1 MDDNN
6 YDDNEITEM
15 DCKDLATESKPN
27 RPFKICSMSRDNRKG
42 IVCSSLEELKCLS
55 RSRLGLNEDC
65 RVYLECDGTEV
76 DSEEYFQFLPPQTL
90 FLVANSNE
98 HWEPGDSNSGKKL
111 DNGRITESQESYSG
125 TDKVD
130 GPVRLSS
137 SLQQRILKDPLFF
150 VSMSTED
157 LELISEFGMENLP
170 NQMNI
175 SMDRARLIYD
185 NCELNCPEELT

>member
-1 MDDNN
+1 MD
-6 YDDNEITEM
+6 DDNEITEM

-27 RPFKICSMSRDNRKG
+27 RPFKICSMSRDNKKG

-98 HWEPGDSNSGKKL
+98 HWEPGDSNSGKV
-111 DNGRITESQESYSG
+111 Y
-125 TDKVD
+125 
-130 GPVRLSS
+130 
-137 SLQQRILKDPLFF
+137 ILRYWHQKWD
-150 VSMSTED
+150 
-157 LELISEFGMENLP
+157 
-170 NQMNI
+170 
-175 SMDRARLIYD
+175 
-185 NCELNCPEELT
+185 

>member
-1 MDDNN
+1 MTFFN
-6 YDDNEITEM
+6 
-15 DCKDLATESKPN
+15 P
-27 RPFKICSMSRDNRKG
+27 
-42 IVCSSLEELKCLS
+42 
-55 RSRLGLNEDC
+55 
-65 RVYLECDGTEV
+65 
-76 DSEEYFQFLPPQTL
+76 
-90 FLVANSNE
+90 
-98 HWEPGDSNSGKKL
+98 GKKL

-125 TDKVD
+125 TDEVD

-185 NCELNCPEELT
+185 NCERELSRRTDIKETRDLLDLCHKAIYKFSKDYQPQNAKKHKTSND